1 MDALRAE
8 DPARVGQFRLL
19 ARLGAGGMGRVFL
32 ARSSGGRTVAVKLVQ
47 PELAQQPS
55 FRERF
60 AREVAAARRAGGVWT
75 AEVIDADTEAHVPWV
90 ATAYVPGPSLRDV
103 VGREFGPLPADTV
116 RVLAHGLA
124 QALEAIHAG
133 GLVHRDLKP
142 SNVLLAVQGPRII
155 DFGIARALDSV
166 TGEGVLTLT
175 GTGELLGSPGFM
187 SPEQVRGER
196 VGTASDI
203 FCFGSLLAYAA
214 SGVQPFG
221 DGASGAHSVMFRIAH
236 DEPRLPGAEDL
247 PGDLAGLVRA
257 CLRKD
262 PAARPDAASIA
273 ASIAAHLS
281 APPGPWLP
289 AGVLALIGERN
300 AELLDFEVRGGDVRG
315 GDVRSGEVRG
325 GEVSAVSPPPPEE
338 TGTSGTSGPPDAP
351 TAARPRRRH
360 RIVIAVCTVLA
371 LAAGGGFAAY
381 QAREKGT
388 PGQAGDTPAPTR
400 AAPAADAVPAAFLG
414 AWEGVVRG
422 DPDMPSETRRI
433 EIAQGRTGDKAG
445 TYVQV
450 GPDLLCMGRSVLV
463 SANADTVVLG
473 ESTVTTSAP
482 AKRCTPSAGQT
493 LTLHSADVLEWRSG
507 PVTATLKRAKAGPE
521 AVPARFVGVWE
532 AVPFKELSAEQRD
545 RYRTTL
551 TVTQGPVGTSLVRFD
566 ESMPKTDDQGNLLP
580 GDELCVRTGTV
591 GGAGNLLVLG
601 PLALDRDKSDPQC
614 VQDSSSRNLR
624 IIRYRGK
631 ELLQDFSM
639 GTDSEPG
646 EFARKWGA
654 AG

>member
-8 DPARVGQFRLL
+8 DPARVGPFRLL

-32 ARSSGGRTVAVKLVQ
+32 ARSAGGRTVAVKLVQ
-47 PELAQQPS
+47 PDLAQQPA

-60 AREVAAARRAGGVWT
+60 AREVAAARRAGGLWT
-75 AEVIDADTEAHVPWV
+75 AEVIDADTEAEVPWV

-103 VGREFGPLPADTV
+103 VGREFGPLPPDTV

-155 DFGIARALDSV
+155 DFGIARALDAV
-166 TGEGVLTLT
+166 TGEGALTLT

-203 FCFGSLLAYAA
+203 FCLGSLLAYAA
-214 SGVQPFG
+214 SGTQPFG

-247 PGDLAGLVRA
+247 PEDLAGLVRA

-262 PAARPDAASIA
+262 PAARPDAAT
-273 ASIAAHLS
+273 IAAHLS
-281 APPGPWLP
+281 PPPGPWLP

-300 AELLDFEVRGGDVRG
+300 AELLDFEVRGTAGDEERAAA
-315 GDVRSGEVRG
+315 SL
-325 GEVSAVSPPPPEE
+325 APPE
-338 TGTSGTSGPPDAP
+338 GTSTPDSP
-351 TAARPRRRH
+351 TAAPPRRRH
-360 RIVIAVCTVLA
+360 RAVLAVCAVLA
-371 LAAGGGFAAY
+371 LAAGGAFAAH
-381 QAREKGT
+381 QARDKEA
-388 PGQAGDTPAPTR
+388 PGAAGGGASPSPTR
-400 AAPAADAVPAAFLG
+400 PAQDAGAVPAAFLG

-422 DPDMPSETRRI
+422 DQDMPSETRRI
-433 EIAQGRTGDKAG
+433 ELAQGRAGDKAG

-463 SANADTVVLG
+463 SASADAVELG
-473 ESTVTTSAP
+473 ESNVTTGVP
-482 AKRCTPSAGQT
+482 AKRCAPAARQT
-493 LTLHSADVLEWRSG
+493 LTLRSADVLEWRSG
-507 PVTATLKRAKAGPE
+507 QLTATLKRAKAGPE
-521 AVPARFVGVWE
+521 AVPARFVGVWQS
-532 AVPFKELSAEQRD
+532 VPFKELPREQQD

-551 TVTQGPVGTSLVRFD
+551 TVSQGPVGAPLVRID
-566 ESMPKTDDQGNLLP
+566 ETMPRTDAEGSPLP
-580 GDELCVRTGTV
+580 GDVLCVKTATV

-601 PLALDRDKSDPQC
+601 PMTLDRDTSDQQC
-614 VQDSSSRNLR
+614 PRDTTSRNLR
-624 IIRYRGK
+624 IIRHEGK

-646 EFARKWGA
+646 QFTRKWGA
-654 AG
+654 GG